1 MPLKPQDILIALK
14 LHQPRPDTPTYA
26 QLANELEMSAAE
38 VHAATQRLIR
48 ARLAEANLER
58 GLPSIKSKA
67 LEEFIVH
74 GLKYAFYP
82 ERGELTRG
90 VPTAHAAQPL
100 KRLLAPTDEPPPV
113 WPDPNGTTRGYA
125 FEPLY
130 RTVPSIAK
138 RDKNLYELLALIDAI
153 RDGRARERR
162 MACKALSERLNAT
175 RV

>member
-1 MPLKPQDILIALK
+1 M
-14 LHQPRPDTPTYA
+14 
-26 QLANELEMSAAE
+26 
-38 VHAATQRLIR
+38 
-48 ARLAEANLER
+48 
-58 GLPSIKSKA
+58 
-67 LEEFIVH
+67 H

-82 ERGELTRG
+82 ERGERTRG

-100 KRLLAPTDEPPPV
+100 KRLLAPPPV

-153 RDGRARERR
+153 RDGRARERQ
-162 MACKALSERLNAT
+162 MACKALSERLKAQANT
-175 RV
+175 